1 MGRITNHCAEA
12 KGVQIKITT
21 YDHAG
26 DILSDVEIWPAG
38 INNIPA
44 NSEFPFEW
52 VHTKAVFAKFT
63 VTIIAVKSWPASETV
78 QVQAD

>member
-1 MGRITNHCAEA
+1 MGRITNHCPQAT
-12 KGVQIKITT
+12 GVEIKITT
-21 YDHAG
+21 YNHAG

-52 VHTKAVFAKFT
+52 VDTNAVFAKFT
-63 VTIIAVKSWPASETV
+63 VTIIAAKAWPAPETV
-78 QVQAD
+78 QVQSD